1 MQQWRMRISIAYLS
15 SQQQDM
21 NNLIQ
26 GTTENFK
33 DLVSTQ
39 DKVILVDFYAEWCGP
54 CRNLSPVLDKI
65 AEKYSEVMVV
75 KVDVDKNGEICRSE
89 PYQVRGIPQMFFVKN
104 GEVLKKM
111 TGFQTMD
118 NIEAALDTMLN

>member
-1 MQQWRMRISIAYLS
+1 MPYLS
-15 SQQQDM
+15 SQQQNMD
-21 NNLIQ
+21 NLFQ

-33 DLVSTQ
+33 DLVGTQ

-65 AEKYSEVMVV
+65 AEKYSDVMVV

-104 GEVLKKM
+104 GEVVSRM
-111 TGFQTMD
+111 SGYQTED
-118 NIEAALDTMLN
+118 NIGKTLESILN